1 MKLSAKIRTMKLS
14 HKIRYGILLLIPFIF
29 VLLIAQ
35 FVYNHFIKIA
45 PAEYGQNGLIYNNM
59 RYREC
64 QYHSHLTDE
73 ADRNLGRIPSYD
85 WHVHTVKNDPNNDFL
100 ILQGML
106 AYRFYVKES
115 IYEQHIAAPWP
126 PEITQ

>member
-14 HKIRYGILLLIPFIF
+14 HKIRYGILLLIPFIV

-59 RYREC
+59 RYALAEIFEERMA
-64 QYHSHLTDE
+64 H
-73 ADRNLGRIPSYD
+73 R
-85 WHVHTVKNDPNNDFL
+85 TVK
-100 ILQGML
+100 
-106 AYRFYVKES
+106 E
-115 IYEQHIAAPWP
+115 AA
-126 PEITQ
+126 